1 MTASGSAGGGDA
13 LSKLR
18 IRRDEPVR
26 GGSWLGRLMRLLL
39 TLVVLALL
47 GGAGWIFSRSPGML
61 ADADRLMESVRSKLE
76 VRVVLAS
83 VEEGRAADA
92 TVVATGYLQSRQQ
105 ARIGARATGRIEE
118 VLVEEGV
125 RVAANDVLAILEHAD
140 LDASLAAAKASAAR
154 CRSELLE
161 QDVVIARTE
170 RDLQRAEK
178 LLAGRTMTQ
187 AEFDTE
193 KFEYDAALAR
203 RESLQ
208 AALQLAEARVQEAVQ
223 LRENMFVRAPFA
235 GTVISK
241 DAELGESI
249 MPGGMGEAS
258 GRGSVVTIADLEHLE
273 VDCDVKEDFI
283 SRVQQGQLAE
293 VAVDAV
299 PGHRYRGRVRKVIP
313 MGDRARATVKVRVA
327 LEDADQKLFPE
338 MSSTVYF
345 LPEEESG
352 TGGDKVTGGGRVAKA
367 DSGRRIFCP
376 NDALQT
382 AGSEV
387 WVWVVGAEDRL
398 RRVAVQAGEKKEG
411 RTEIVSGLSGGERLV
426 AGSSPEYRDGL
437 AVKVLQ

>member
-1 MTASGSAGGGDA
+1 MTVAGSGGSGDA
-13 LSKLR
+13 LAKLR
-18 IRRDEPVR
+18 IRRDEPSR
-26 GGSWLGRLMRLLL
+26 GGGWLGGFLRLLV
-39 TLVVLALL
+39 TLVILALL
-47 GGAGWIFSRSPGML
+47 GIGGWIFRSSPGML
-61 ADADRLMESVRSKLE
+61 ADADRLMESVRSKPE

-83 VEEGRAADA
+83 VEEGRSADA

-105 ARIGARATGRIEE
+105 ARIGARATGRIRE

-125 RVAANDVLAILEHAD
+125 RVATNDVLAILEHAD
-140 LDASLAAAKASAAR
+140 LDAALAAAQASSAR
-154 CRSELLE
+154 CSSELQE
-161 QDVVIARTE
+161 QDVLIRRTK
-170 RDLQRAEK
+170 RDLERAEK

-193 KFEYDAALAR
+193 QFEFDAAVVR
-203 RESLQ
+203 CESLQ

-283 SRVQQGQLAE
+283 SRVAQGQVAE

-299 PGHRYRGRVRKVIP
+299 PGRRYRGVVRKVIP

-327 LEDADQKLFPE
+327 IEDADEKLFPE

-345 LPEEESG
+345 LPPDEVVGAEKPTEEE
-352 TGGDKVTGGGRVAKA
+352 R
-367 DSGRRIFCP
+367 GRRIFCP
-376 NDALQT
+376 NDALQV

-398 RRVAVQAGEKKEG
+398 KRVVVQVGEKKEG
-411 RTEIVSGLSGGERLV
+411 RTEIVSGLVGGERLV
-426 AGSSPEYRDGL
+426 AGGSADYRDGL
-437 AVKVLQ
+437 VVKVQQ

>member
-1 MTASGSAGGGDA
+1 MTVAGSGGSGDA
-13 LSKLR
+13 LAKLR
-18 IRRDEPVR
+18 IRRDEPSR
-26 GGSWLGRLMRLLL
+26 GGGWLGGFLRLVV
-39 TLVVLALL
+39 TLVILALL
-47 GGAGWIFSRSPGML
+47 GIGGWIFRSSPGML
-61 ADADRLMESVRSKLE
+61 ADADRLMESVRSKPE

-83 VEEGRAADA
+83 IEEGRSADA

-105 ARIGARATGRIEE
+105 ARIGARATGRIRE

-125 RVAANDVLAILEHAD
+125 RVGTNDVLAILEHAD
-140 LDASLAAAKASAAR
+140 LDAALAAAQASSAR
-154 CRSELLE
+154 CSSELQE
-161 QDVVIARTE
+161 QDVVIRRTK
-170 RDLQRAEK
+170 RDLERAEK

-193 KFEYDAALAR
+193 QFEFDAAVAR

-283 SRVQQGQLAE
+283 SRVAQGQVAE

-299 PGHRYRGRVRKVIP
+299 PGRRYRGVVRKVIP

-327 LEDADQKLFPE
+327 IEDADEKLFPE

-345 LPEEESG
+345 LPPDEVVGAEKPSEEE
-352 TGGDKVTGGGRVAKA
+352 R
-367 DSGRRIFCP
+367 GRRIFCP
-376 NDALQT
+376 NDALQVS
-382 AGSEV
+382 GSEV

-398 RRVAVQAGEKKEG
+398 KRVVVQAGEKKEG
-411 RTEIVSGLSGGERLV
+411 RTEIVSGLVGGERLV
-426 AGSSPEYRDGL
+426 AGGSADYRDGL
-437 AVKVLQ
+437 VVKVQQ

>member
-1 MTASGSAGGGDA
+1 
-13 LSKLR
+13 
-18 IRRDEPVR
+18 
-26 GGSWLGRLMRLLL
+26 
-39 TLVVLALL
+39 
-47 GGAGWIFSRSPGML
+47 ML
-61 ADADRLMESVRSKLE
+61 ADADRLMESVRSKPE

-83 VEEGRAADA
+83 VEEGRSADA

-105 ARIGARATGRIEE
+105 ARIGARATGRIRE

-125 RVAANDVLAILEHAD
+125 RVATNDVLAILEHAD
-140 LDASLAAAKASAAR
+140 LDAALAAAQASSAR
-154 CRSELLE
+154 CSSELQE
-161 QDVVIARTE
+161 QDVLIRRTK
-170 RDLQRAEK
+170 RDLERAEK

-193 KFEYDAALAR
+193 QFEFDAAVAR

-283 SRVQQGQLAE
+283 SRVAQGQIAE

-299 PGHRYRGRVRKVIP
+299 PGRRYRGVVRKVIP

-327 LEDADQKLFPE
+327 IEDADEKLFPE

-345 LPEEESG
+345 LPPDEVVGAEKPTEEE
-352 TGGDKVTGGGRVAKA
+352 R
-367 DSGRRIFCP
+367 GRRIFCP
-376 NDALQT
+376 NDALQV

-398 RRVAVQAGEKKEG
+398 KRVVVQVGEKKEG
-411 RTEIVSGLSGGERLV
+411 RTEIVSGLVGGERLV
-426 AGSSPEYRDGL
+426 AGGSADYRDGL
-437 AVKVLQ
+437 VVKVQQ

>member
-1 MTASGSAGGGDA
+1 MCSSD
-13 LSKLR
+13 LDVL
-18 IRRDEPVR
+18 IRR
-26 GGSWLGRLMRLLL
+26 
-39 TLVVLALL
+39 T
-47 GGAGWIFSRSPGML
+47 
-61 ADADRLMESVRSKLE
+61 K
-76 VRVVLAS
+76 
-83 VEEGRAADA
+83 
-92 TVVATGYLQSRQQ
+92 
-105 ARIGARATGRIEE
+105 
-118 VLVEEGV
+118 
-125 RVAANDVLAILEHAD
+125 
-140 LDASLAAAKASAAR
+140 
-154 CRSELLE
+154 
-161 QDVVIARTE
+161 
-170 RDLQRAEK
+170 RDLERAEK

-193 KFEYDAALAR
+193 QFEFDAAVAR

-283 SRVQQGQLAE
+283 SRVAQGQIAE

-299 PGHRYRGRVRKVIP
+299 PGRRYRGVVRKVIP

-327 LEDADQKLFPE
+327 IEDADEKLFPE

-345 LPEEESG
+345 LPPDEVVGAEKPTEEE
-352 TGGDKVTGGGRVAKA
+352 R
-367 DSGRRIFCP
+367 GRRIFCP
-376 NDALQT
+376 NDALQV

-398 RRVAVQAGEKKEG
+398 KRVVVQVGEKKEG
-411 RTEIVSGLSGGERLV
+411 RTEIVSGLVGGERLV
-426 AGSSPEYRDGL
+426 AGGSADYRDGL
-437 AVKVLQ
+437 VVKVQQ